1 MLLRTF
7 YLQNAET
14 KDVETI
20 VKTALGTQAR
30 GGLQPDPGRH
40 HRASAPPDE
49 LALAERVIDLQRQ
62 GARAR

>member
-20 VKTALGTQAR
+20 VKTALGSHGPTWSPTPTLGAITVIGTADQ
-30 GGLQPDPGRH
+30 
-40 HRASAPPDE
+40 
-49 LALAERVIDLQRQ
+49 LALAERLIELQRQ